1 MTTEAPPRPTEAP
14 NPNPEVPA
22 RKAKKRVNLTYVAGA
37 VVLIILG
44 ALGVYFVTNQFTNAT
59 QVVAVTDTLKRG
71 DTIEGGDVTA
81 FDIPEDQ
88 AGGFVSAESIQDLVG
103 QKAVV
108 DIPKGS
114 LITPESIG
122 ANVTPPKGYTVV
134 GLSLAPGQL
143 PSTDLTAGDAVRIV
157 DTPGAQ
163 GDLPEG
169 KPLATTAQ
177 VLSTGT
183 IDQSGKV
190 LVDVLVSTDDA
201 PQLAARASTET
212 IALILDAPGE
222 ESGGSDDA

>member
-1 MTTEAPPRPTEAP
+1 MTIEAPPRPPEAP
-14 NPNPEVPA
+14 KEASEPTP
-22 RKAKKRVNLTYVAGA
+22 RKPKKKVNLTYVAGG

-44 ALGVYFVTNQFTNAT
+44 ALGAYFVTSQFTNAT

-71 DTIEGGDVTA
+71 DTIESGDVTA

-88 AGGFVSAESIQDLVG
+88 AKGFIPADSIQELVG
-103 QKAVV
+103 QKALV
-108 DIPKGS
+108 DVPSGS
-114 LITPESIG
+114 LLTTESAG
-122 ANVTPPKGYTVV
+122 PDVTPPKGYTVV

-143 PSTDLTAGDAVRIV
+143 PKTDLTAGDSVRIV

-163 GDLPEG
+163 GDIAEG
-169 KPLATTAQ
+169 TPLATSAD

-201 PQLAARASTET
+201 PKLAARASTET
-212 IALILDAPGE
+212 IALILDAPE
-222 ESGGSDDA
+222 SKSGGSDDA

>member
-1 MTTEAPPRPTEAP
+1 MAIEAPPRPSDAP
-14 NPNPEVPA
+14 NPAPEPTT
-22 RKAKKRVNLTYVAGA
+22 RKPKKRVNLTYVAGA

-44 ALGVYFVTNQFTNAT
+44 ALGVYFVTQQFTNAT
-59 QVVAVTDTLKRG
+59 QVVAVTDSLKRG

-88 AGGFVSAESIQDLVG
+88 AQGFVSADSIQDLVG
-103 QKAVV
+103 QKALV

-114 LITPESIG
+114 LVTPESIG
-122 ANVTPPKGYTVV
+122 ATVTPPKGYTVV

-143 PSTDLTAGDAVRIV
+143 PKTDLTAGDTVRIV

-163 GDLPEG
+163 GELPEG
-169 KPLATTAQ
+169 SPLATTAQ
-177 VLSTGT
+177 VLSTGA
-183 IDQSGKV
+183 IDQSGKI

-212 IALILDAPGE
+212 IALILDSPGE
-222 ESGGSDDA
+222 ENGGSEDA